1 MTAPDLHEA
10 AAFLRMLGTRH
21 TFQTFDDAKTGASL
35 VRTLHGTLDDH
46 AATLADLNA
55 RGAGIFVTVSA
66 TDGTGRKT
74 ANIRSVRALFVDLDG
89 APLEPVMAGP
99 LAPHCTVQSS
109 PGRWHAYWRVAD
121 CPLADFKPLQTALAA
136 RFNGDA
142 KVHDLPRVMRLPGF
156 DHRKGEPCRA
166 RLLELRDAAPYSVA
180 QVRAAFGFDAVS
192 ATVVTLPTRKAVER
206 AAKPVAPRQ
215 RRTLPQTIP
224 EGERNDT
231 LFSCARGLI
240 QRGHDGAAVNERLQR
255 INAERCQPPL
265 CAREVDAIAANASRY
280 GSDGFVA
287 LPHHLL
293 DSPEWK
299 AQPPAVHDVVLL
311 AFRRWDGSETGFA
324 LTWEDVAGRAG
335 FGSDQTFRNAR
346 RAAINAGFIVRTEA
360 MRVTQSGRKPDL
372 FTIAERWRHGSAT
385 GDFHRLR
392 KHQISPPYIDT
403 QLCGQSGDEGHET
416 AKREPK
422 PHPPKGEAA

>member
-1 MTAPDLHEA
+1 MTAPDLDEA
-10 AAFLRMLGTRH
+10 AAFLRMLGIRH
-21 TFQTFDDAKTGASL
+21 TFQTFDDAKTGAPL

-46 AATLADLNA
+46 AATLADLNT
-55 RGAGIFVTVSA
+55 RGAGIFVAVNA
-66 TDGTGRKT
+66 TDGSRRKT

-109 PGRWHAYWRVAD
+109 PGRWHAYWRVSD
-121 CPLADFKPLQTALAA
+121 CPLADFKPLQKALAA

-166 RLLELRDAAPYSVA
+166 RLLELRDAAPYTVA

-206 AAKPVAPRQ
+206 AAKSVAPRQ
-215 RRTLPQTIP
+215 RRTLPQTIL

-335 FGSDQTFRNAR
+335 FSSRDTFFRA
-346 RAAINAGFIVRTEA
+346 RAAAIDAGFIVRTAA

-372 FTIAERWRHGSAT
+372 FTVAERWRHGFAKTENQS
-385 GDFHRLR
+385 LR
-392 KHQISPPYIDT
+392 KDRKSDSYIDKQCMANQGVKGT
-403 QLCGQSGDEGHET
+403 MT